1 MGYISIILSIIQF
14 VLIIKFVNYNKE
26 LKSKLENMENIE
38 EENNNNDDIIGG

>member
-26 LKSKLENMENIE
+26 LKAKLENIENQ
-38 EENNNNDDIIGG
+38 EENKNERFEG